1 VGTLNPM
8 PMVIG
13 PVSVD
18 VLAEQDRKANQQCGQ
33 AAIGC
38 GFEGEDSGS
47 TI

>member
-1 VGTLNPM
+1 MGTLNPM

-18 VLAEQDRKANQQCGQ
+18 VLAQQKRKPNQQCGH

-38 GFEGEDSGS
+38 GFE
-47 TI
+47 